1 MAVEDAL
8 EIVLMYAV
16 ELVVIF
22 VTIVVSGLLQPVMVL
37 VRFVMDV
44 VLLVAVNAQNNVVAL
59 VLLVALDALVIVLIL
74 VEMAARVALV
84 HVVENVKIN
93 VALVQDVMDALVLA
107 LEVALDL
114 VQDAIAAQEHV
125 NLIVL
130 VVLLHA
136 RQDVRIIALLSVY
149 LVVSQIVTLLVA
161 TVAKAM

>member
-1 MAVEDAL
+1 MLA
-8 EIVLMYAV
+8 
-16 ELVVIF
+16 
-22 VTIVVSGLLQPVMVL
+22 MVL
-37 VRFVMDV
+37 VKELALTA
-44 VLLVAVNAQNNVVAL
+44 VLVHVPLN
-59 VLLVALDALVIVLIL
+59 ALDAQVIVLVL
-74 VEMAARVALV
+74 AAMVARVALV

-125 NLIVL
+125 SLIVL

-136 RQDVRIIALLSVY
+136 HQDVRIIALLSVC

-161 TVAKAM
+161 IVAKAM

>member
-1 MAVEDAL
+1 MYIA
-8 EIVLMYAV
+8 VLMLA
-16 ELVVIF
+16 
-22 VTIVVSGLLQPVMVL
+22 MVL
-37 VRFVMDV
+37 VKELALTVVLVHVPLNALDAQVIVLVLVVMDV
-44 VLLVAVNAQNNVVAL
+44 NHV
-59 VLLVALDALVIVLIL
+59 
-74 VEMAARVALV
+74 LV
-84 HVVENVKIN
+84 HAVENVKIN

-114 VQDAIAAQEHV
+114 VQDVIAAQEHV

-136 RQDVRIIALLSVY
+136 HQDVRIIALLSVC

>member
-1 MAVEDAL
+1 MYIA
-8 EIVLMYAV
+8 VLMLA
-16 ELVVIF
+16 
-22 VTIVVSGLLQPVMVL
+22 MVL
-37 VRFVMDV
+37 LNELALTA
-44 VLLVAVNAQNNVVAL
+44 VLVHVPLN
-59 VLLVALDALVIVLIL
+59 ALDAQVIVLVL
-74 VEMAARVALV
+74 AAMVARVALV

-125 NLIVL
+125 SLIVL

-136 RQDVRIIALLSVY
+136 HQDVRIIALLSVC

-161 TVAKAM
+161 IVAKAM